1 MENKVMK
8 KENSINEIE
17 NKIIMEEINKTN
29 TNFWNRFQKKKN
41 RWSPNKSYHERVEK
55 IYFD

>member
-29 TNFWNRFQKKKN
+29 TNFWNRFRKKKQMV
-41 RWSPNKSYHERVEK
+41 SQQILS
-55 IYFD
+55 